1 MVAVS
6 LFCTATAYAQHDKLA
21 GIFSVTTCPA
31 ENCENAINISWATD
45 TSVKRAV
52 VEITPAGDS
61 EWKKSSFHLFEGRL
75 CTTFDSVY
83 SKGPKGENF
92 YEDAVINKYNA
103 SIAGLKEGYPLQIQ
117 GISIVVQQCVRWCCR
132 WRELCRLF

>member
-1 MVAVS
+1 MYILSRHYVPVRLAERGGCREIYIIMRGLFLYIMVAVS

-75 CTTFDSVY
+75 CTTFDTVY
-83 SKGPKGENF
+83 
-92 YEDAVINKYNA
+92 
-103 SIAGLKEGYPLQIQ
+103 
-117 GISIVVQQCVRWCCR
+117 
-132 WRELCRLF
+132 